1 MLTSIGPTKPLVIIP
16 TYNESENILS
26 LMDAVQIALPS
37 TDILVVDD
45 NSPDGTGKIVA
56 KRITEDR
63 QSFLL
68 KRAIKDGLGTAYIA
82 GFEWALEREYTH
94 IFQMDADFSH
104 NPIYLP
110 ILLEKTSD
118 YDLAIGS
125 RWISNGQIEGWPL
138 SRKLLSRAANFY
150 ARTILNTNIRD
161 LTGGFRCFRRE
172 VVENIITHG
181 VSSVGYGFL
190 IEITWI
196 ALSFGHTAQ
205 EVPIM
210 FRDRIFGE
218 SKLSSATFFEALGL
232 VWRLRYRKIN
242 KTV

>member
-1 MLTSIGPTKPLVIIP
+1 
-16 TYNESENILS
+16 
-26 LMDAVQIALPS
+26 
-37 TDILVVDD
+37 
-45 NSPDGTGKIVA
+45 
-56 KRITEDR
+56 
-63 QSFLL
+63 
-68 KRAIKDGLGTAYIA
+68 
-82 GFEWALEREYTH
+82 
-94 IFQMDADFSH
+94 MDADFSH

-205 EVPIM
+205 EVPIR